1 MPRLAKEVR
10 LANEQRAGMLT
21 KSGVMVG
28 LGETRDELMQVFR
41 DLRSVGCDLLT
52 IGQYLKPS
60 SGDGHAAVERFY
72 TPAEFD
78 ELGAAA
84 RELGFA
90 GVASGPFVR
99 SSYFAE
105 TLYGET
111 AAHDA
116 DASGRSDKV
125 IR

>member
-1 MPRLAKEVR
+1 
-10 LANEQRAGMLT
+10 MLT

-28 LGETRDELMQVFR
+28 LGETSDELLQVFR

-60 SGDGHAAVERFY
+60 STDGRHAGVEKFY

-84 RELGFA
+84 RALGFA

-105 TLYGET
+105 TLYRGT
-111 AAHDA
+111 
-116 DASGRSDKV
+116 
-125 IR
+125 

>member
-1 MPRLAKEVR
+1 
-10 LANEQRAGMLT
+10 MLT

-28 LGETRDELMQVFR
+28 LGETRDELLEVFR

-60 SGDGHAAVERFY
+60 SADSRHAAIEKFY

-105 TLYGET
+105 TLYRRAGE
-111 AAHDA
+111 
-116 DASGRSDKV
+116 
-125 IR
+125 

>member
-1 MPRLAKEVR
+1 
-10 LANEQRAGMLT
+10 
-21 KSGVMVG
+21 MVG

-60 SGDGHAAVERFY
+60 TGDGHVPVERFY

-84 RELGFA
+84 QELGFA

-105 TLYGET
+105 TMYGET

-116 DASGRSDKV
+116 DVSVRSDKV